1 MIATKSLWGDIP
13 AEEKLPSLPSQIL
26 KDQGEILTEATNGIL
41 IGEMKSGV
49 MAVDAETGDRFERTV
64 DSTHREIDA
73 DSQSFASSLRIRVP
87 SLNSYIFDILSI
99 SYPIDLYPVRVRDY
113 VNGITTNCQ
122 TVAEYEQ
129 ELKRTL
135 SSEKVRLVI
144 STLLSQVSADA
155 QSTGAA

>member
-1 MIATKSLWGDIP
+1 MATTKSLWGDIS

-49 MAVDAETGDRFERTV
+49 MAIDAETGDSFERTV
-64 DSTHREIDA
+64 DSTHRGIDV
-73 DSQSFASSLRIRVP
+73 DSQFFASSLRIKVP
-87 SLNSYIFDILSI
+87 SLNSYIFDVLSI

-113 VNGITTNCQ
+113 VNGTHAECQ

-129 ELKRTL
+129 ELERTL
-135 SSEKVRLVI
+135 SSEKVRLVV
-144 STLLSQVSADA
+144 STLLSQVSADTK
-155 QSTGAA
+155 STEVA